1 MKRICKILALLS
13 VVVLT
18 ATATGYASEATVGN
32 PPPIL
37 VQTVDADMPLFP
49 NPNLSDWNIGIAV
62 AYTNQGGRS
71 NVGLQVVAE
80 NSLNDLL
87 GWRLSAS
94 VNGFISQAG
103 FDRYGTALTGPVLN
117 LGPVY
122 AFVQLGAAYN
132 PSNQH
137 VVSVA
142 ANTGAGVAFDI
153 GRHSRIFAE
162 ASIDAVPTGG
172 RLKPTVGAGIG
183 YAVRL

>member
-1 MKRICKILALLS
+1 MKRIFGILALLT
-13 VVVLT
+13 VVALA
-18 ATATGYASEATVGN
+18 ATATGYASEATLGN
-32 PPPIL
+32 PPPVL
-37 VQTVDADMPLFP
+37 VQTVEADVPFFP
-49 NPNLSDWNIGIAV
+49 NADPSDWNIGIAV
-62 AYTNQGGRS
+62 AYSNQGGLS
-71 NVGLQVVAE
+71 NVGLQAVAE
-80 NSLNDLL
+80 KSLNVLL
-87 GWRLSAS
+87 GWRLSVS
-94 VNGFISQAG
+94 VNGFVPQAG